1 MKWPFA
7 VVLMVSQAG
16 AQPQLA
22 SVRPK
27 IQALYDQST
36 SLLVKKDLH
45 KLGDFFIQTRTT
57 DFTYTAPGKP
67 NRKLPEIIA
76 SMKSVLGAYNVR
88 KATVKIED
96 LKVNAAS
103 TVATI
108 TTVIELTSQSPTE
121 KRIHTISQTV
131 HGVDVWVQIKGSW
144 KLKLSHVVSENL
156 IRDGRAV
163 TN

>member
-67 NRKLPEIIA
+67 NRKLPEIIE
-76 SMKSVLGAYNVR
+76 
-88 KATVKIED
+88 I
-96 LKVNAAS
+96 
-103 TVATI
+103 
-108 TTVIELTSQSPTE
+108 
-121 KRIHTISQTV
+121 
-131 HGVDVWVQIKGSW
+131 
-144 KLKLSHVVSENL
+144 
-156 IRDGRAV
+156 GRAHV
-163 TN
+163 

>member
-22 SVRPK
+22 PVRPK

-36 SLLVKKDLH
+36 SLLVKKDLN

-57 DFTYTAPGKP
+57 DFTYTSPGKP
-67 NRKLPEIIA
+67 NRKLPEIIS

-103 TVATI
+103 SVATI
-108 TTVIELTSQSPTE
+108 TTVMNSPHSLRLRNVFIQLVKPCTE
-121 KRIHTISQTV
+121 STYGYRSRG
-131 HGVDVWVQIKGSW
+131 HGS
-144 KLKLSHVVSENL
+144 
-156 IRDGRAV
+156 
-163 TN
+163 